1 MTIDQQGEKRDIKWK
16 KQYKRG
22 NPSLNS
28 DKKKEKKNLKWSS
41 SLEGKVSLK
50 GTT

>member
-28 DKKKEKKNLKWSS
+28 DEKRKKKFLKWSS
-41 SLEGKVSLK
+41 SLAGKVSIK